1 MIFETHAHY
10 DDKAYQEDREE
21 VISSLFSG
29 KIGNVVNV
37 AADMKGCENSIILA
51 KKYPNMYAS
60 VGVHPSECENM
71 TDDDIELL
79 RSYCDEDKVVA
90 IGEIGLDYYYEDPD
104 REVQKRW
111 FIKQLKLAN
120 EINMP
125 VIIHSRDAA
134 NDTYNILK
142 EYGNNLKNVVI
153 HCFSYEKEMAARF
166 LDMGYYIGIGGVIT
180 FKNGRKL
187 REVVDYAPLERIV
200 LETDAPYLSPEPFRG
215 KRNHSGNLEFVVK
228 AIAQIKNISE
238 EEIIR
243 ITESNAKELYGLIGK

>member
-10 DDKAYQEDREE
+10 DAKAYQEDREE

-29 KIGNVVNV
+29 KIGNIVNV
-37 AADMKGCENSIILA
+37 AADMEGCKNSILLA

-79 RSYCDEDKVVA
+79 RNYCKEDKVVA
-90 IGEIGLDYYYEDPD
+90 IGEIGLDYYYEDPN
-104 REVQKRW
+104 REIQKKW
-111 FIKQLKLAN
+111 FIKQLELAN

-153 HCFSYEKEMAARF
+153 HCFSYEKEMATRF
-166 LDMGYYIGIGGVIT
+166 LDMGYYLGVGGVIT

-187 REVVDYAPLERIV
+187 REVVECMPLEKIV
-200 LETDAPYLSPEPFRG
+200 LETDAPYLAPEPFRG
-215 KRNHSGNLEFVVK
+215 KRNHSGNLEYVAK
-228 AIAQIKNISE
+228 AIAEIKNVSVE
-238 EEIIR
+238 EVVR
-243 ITESNAKELYGLIGK
+243 ATENNAKELYGLVGK